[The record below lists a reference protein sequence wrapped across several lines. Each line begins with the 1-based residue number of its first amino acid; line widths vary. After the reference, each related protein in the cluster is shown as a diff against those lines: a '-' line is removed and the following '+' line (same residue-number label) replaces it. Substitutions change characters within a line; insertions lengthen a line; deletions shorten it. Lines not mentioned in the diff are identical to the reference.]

1 MISKMVQFF
10 QWLLHN
16 FDILRHQNE
25 QNTKVKVEKAG
36 KSVLD
41 WYAINVSPDQN
52 FSHIFEAISQ
62 ASTHALNVSLFKE
75 PVRLD
80 DFKDGRIFIVQDI
93 SEDKN
98 KIESGWSLS
107 VADCEKFWFQS
118 HLVWHGIKNISN
130 IKVLFEFKI

>member
-1 MISKMVQFF
+1 
-10 QWLLHN
+10 
-16 FDILRHQNE
+16 LRHQNE
-25 QNTKVKVEKAG
+25 QNTKVKVVKEG

-107 VADCEKFWFQS
+107 VADCVKKFGFNHILFDMVSKTFQTLKCYLS
-118 HLVWHGIKNISN
+118 SKY
-130 IKVLFEFKI
+130 KYLF

>member
-1 MISKMVQFF
+1 MIFWGIK
-10 QWLLHN
+10 
-16 FDILRHQNE
+16 NE

-36 KSVLD
+36 KSILD

-107 VADCEKFWFQS
+107 VADCVKNFGFNHILFDMVSKTFQTLRCYLS
-118 HLVWHGIKNISN
+118 SKY
-130 IKVLFEFKI
+130 KYLF